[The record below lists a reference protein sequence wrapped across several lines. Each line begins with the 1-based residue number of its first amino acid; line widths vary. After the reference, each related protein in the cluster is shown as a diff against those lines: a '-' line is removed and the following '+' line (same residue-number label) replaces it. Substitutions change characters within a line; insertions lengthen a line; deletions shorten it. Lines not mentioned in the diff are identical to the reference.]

1 MIPRQKELLDK
12 AEESLLASK
21 LLLENK
27 FYDYSVSR
35 SYYTMFYVAEAFLEE
50 EGKNFSS
57 HSAVISA
64 FGKEFAK
71 TGKIPSEL
79 HRFLLDAQ
87 DLRHTGDYGQFQALN
102 YQQAQQQ
109 ITHAELFLTIAKT
122 NIV

>member
-1 MIPRQKELLDK
+1 MTPRQKELLDK

-35 SYYTMFYVAEAFLEE
+35 SYYTMFYVAEAFLEG

-64 FGKEFAK
+64 FGKEFTK
-71 TGKIPSEL
+71 TNKVPLKL
-79 HRFLLDAQ
+79 HGFLLDAQ
-87 DLRHTGDYGQFQALN
+87 DLRHTGDYGQFHALN

-109 ITHAELFLTIAKT
+109 ITNAELFLSIAK
-122 NIV
+122 NSLI